1 MWHLYAGGHWHTMAF
16 SAHFFDVLIFCSVQ
30 FKPNEQRWVVLI
42 RSRLAICNRVL
53 FFYATAA
60 RVYPVHLLTGFFL
73 GPISSPCYYGRRA
86 VGLNFFFLAVFVQA

>member
-1 MWHLYAGGHWHTMAF
+1 MGRADSLKA
-16 SAHFFDVLIFCSVQ
+16 
-30 FKPNEQRWVVLI
+30 
-42 RSRLAICNRVL
+42 CNL
-53 FFYATAA
+53 QQGTFFYATAA